1 MGRDGRVLGVSLARS
16 SGFPG
21 LDRAV
26 MDTIRRASPFAPLP
40 ADIAQE
46 RYTFIVPISYMHER

>member
-1 MGRDGRVLGVSLARS
+1 
-16 SGFPG
+16 
-21 LDRAV
+21 